1 MPPHMEQPARKGD
14 MVIGNNVWIGRESVI
29 MPGVK
34 IGIGAIVADC
44 SMLASPIALSEEIQ
58 PG

>member
-1 MPPHMEQPARKGD
+1 MPLHMEQPARKGD
-14 MVIGNNVWIGRESVI
+14 MVIGNDVWIGRESVI
-29 MPGVK
+29 MSGVK
-34 IGIGAIVADC
+34 IGSGAIVAAC

>member
-1 MPPHMEQPARKGD
+1 MEQPARKGD